1 MFDVP
6 DFLLGFL
13 AGVVMAML
21 LNLSVPYRH
30 FRERRKLEEENRRE
44 LIGLKDS
51 LREGV
56 YACSD
61 HMRNLQRVAER
72 VESYARK
79 LDMEMKKEKYKC

>member
-30 FRERRKLEEENRRE
+30 FRERRKLEAENRLE
-44 LIGLKDS
+44 LNKLKDA

-56 YACSD
+56 DTCDASM
-61 HMRNLQRVAER
+61 HRLQRLAER
-72 VESYARK
+72 VEGYARK
-79 LDMEMKKEKYKC
+79 LDMEMEKEKYKC

>member
-79 LDMEMKKEKYKC
+79 LDMEMKKKKYKC

>member
-1 MFDVP
+1 MPDAL
-6 DFLLGFL
+6 DFLFGFL
-13 AGVVMAML
+13 SGVVTTVGLSL
-21 LNLSVPYRH
+21 LVPYRH
-30 FRERRKLEEENRRE
+30 FRDRRKLDEENRRE

-79 LDMEMKKEKYKC
+79 LDMEMEKEKYKC

>member
-30 FRERRKLEEENRRE
+30 FRDRRKLEEENRRE

>member
-13 AGVVMAML
+13 AGVAMAML

-79 LDMEMKKEKYKC
+79 LDMEMEKEKYKC

>member
-1 MFDVP
+1 MPDAL

-13 AGVVMAML
+13 VGVVMAML

-30 FRERRKLEEENRRE
+30 FRERRKLEAENRME
-44 LIGLKDS
+44 VINLKNS
-51 LREGV
+51 LREGI

-79 LDMEMKKEKYKC
+79 LDMEMEKEKYKC

>member
-6 DFLLGFL
+6 DFLFGFL
-13 AGVVMAML
+13 AGVAMAML

-79 LDMEMKKEKYKC
+79 LDMEMEKEKYKC

>member
-30 FRERRKLEEENRRE
+30 FRERRKLEAESGNF
-44 LIGLKDS
+44 S
-51 LREGV
+51 ASP
-56 YACSD
+56 YP
-61 HMRNLQRVAER
+61 MRTCAPRLTSMIRPGWSSSR
-72 VESYARK
+72 
-79 LDMEMKKEKYKC
+79 

>member
-1 MFDVP
+1 MPDAL

-79 LDMEMKKEKYKC
+79 LDMEMEKEKYKC